1 MMKKP
6 KRLGKYEILKEVGQ
20 GNMATVYMG
29 HDPYINRDVAVKVAL
44 PEIIKDKPLSAQF
57 KRMFF
62 NEARIA
68 GMLDNKFILSVYD
81 AGVEGDLL
89 YLVMEYIKGGST
101 LKDFCTPD
109 KLLPIPKVIELI
121 YKCCRGLAY
130 AHSRD
135 VIHRDIK
142 PTNILL
148 TEDTDVRIA
157 DFGIAQLLKGGD
169 TQVVGVIGSPLYMSP
184 EQISGKALTNQ
195 TDIYSL
201 GVVLFELLTGQLPFQ
216 ADTFPALYQK
226 ILHEEPPLLS
236 ALRQDIPGYLEVVI
250 KKALAKNLA
259 TRYPNA
265 VDFSADLYLAFK
277 QQRVVVTGVETDR
290 REKFERLRKVSFFTD
305 FFDSEL
311 WEAIDAGEWQEF
323 GPGQVIVHE
332 GDIADSFY
340 VIVKGSVQVMREG
353 AALTTLKAGDCFG
366 EMAYFSGAKRSAD
379 ILATEDTIILKIN
392 SATMEKASMNCQ
404 LRFMKTFLSTLIER
418 LSGTSARAAGKKGD
432 EAKGAAAPRKRNK
445 A

>member
-1 MMKKP
+1 MTKKP
-6 KRLGKYEILKEVGQ
+6 KRLGKYEIIKEVGQ

-44 PEIIKDKPLSAQF
+44 PETLKDKSLSAQF

-68 GMLDNKFILSVYD
+68 GMLDNKFILSVHD

-89 YLVMEYIKGGST
+89 YLVMEYISGGHT

-109 KLLPIPKVIELI
+109 KLLPVPKVMELI

-142 PTNILL
+142 PSNILL
-148 TEDTDVRIA
+148 TEDMDVRIA

-184 EQISGKALTNQ
+184 EHISGKTLTNQ

-201 GVVLFELLTGQLPFQ
+201 GIVLFELLTGHLPFQ

-236 ALRQDIPGYLEVVI
+236 TLRQDIPGFLEVVI

-265 VDFSADLYLAFK
+265 LDFSADLYLAFK
-277 QQRVVVTGVETDR
+277 QQKVLVAGVETDR

-305 FFDSEL
+305 FFDSEI
-311 WEAIDAGEWQEF
+311 WELIDTGEWQEF
-323 GPGQVIVHE
+323 GAGQVIVHE

-340 VIVKGSVQVMREG
+340 VIVKGSVQVTRERIV
-353 AALTTLKAGDCFG
+353 LTTLRAGDCFG
-366 EMAYFSGAKRSAD
+366 EMAYFSGAKRSAG
-379 ILATEDTIILKIN
+379 ITATEDTIFIKIN
-392 SATMEKASMNCQ
+392 SAMMEKASMNCQ

-418 LSGTSARAAGKKGD
+418 LSGTSARTAGK
-432 EAKGAAAPRKRNK
+432 ERNEPPGAATPRKKNK
-445 A
+445 S

>member
-1 MMKKP
+1 
-6 KRLGKYEILKEVGQ
+6 
-20 GNMATVYMG
+20 
-29 HDPYINRDVAVKVAL
+29 
-44 PEIIKDKPLSAQF
+44 
-57 KRMFF
+57 
-62 NEARIA
+62 
-68 GMLDNKFILSVYD
+68 
-81 AGVEGDLL
+81 
-89 YLVMEYIKGGST
+89 
-101 LKDFCTPD
+101 
-109 KLLPIPKVIELI
+109 
-121 YKCCRGLAY
+121 
-130 AHSRD
+130 
-135 VIHRDIK
+135 
-142 PTNILL
+142 
-148 TEDTDVRIA
+148 VRIA

>member
-1 MMKKP
+1 
-6 KRLGKYEILKEVGQ
+6 
-20 GNMATVYMG
+20 
-29 HDPYINRDVAVKVAL
+29 
-44 PEIIKDKPLSAQF
+44 
-57 KRMFF
+57 
-62 NEARIA
+62 
-68 GMLDNKFILSVYD
+68 MLDNKFILSVHD

>member
-44 PEIIKDKPLSAQF
+44 PEIIKDKSLSAQF

-89 YLVMEYIKGGST
+89 YLVMEYIKGGNT

-226 ILHEEPPLLS
+226 ILHEEPSLLS

-353 AALTTLKAGDCFG
+353 AALTMLKAGDCFG

-379 ILATEDTIILKIN
+379 ILATEDAIILKIN
-392 SATMEKASMNCQ
+392 SAMIEKASMNCQ

-432 EAKGAAAPRKRNK
+432 EAKGAAAPRKKNK
-445 A
+445 S

>member
-1 MMKKP
+1 MTKKP
-6 KRLGKYEILKEVGQ
+6 KRLGKYEVIKEVGA

-44 PEIIKDKPLSAQF
+44 PEILKDKSFSAQF

-89 YLVMEYIKGGST
+89 YLVMEYIGGGHT
-101 LKDFCTPD
+101 LKDFCAPD
-109 KLLPIPKVIELI
+109 KLLPVPKVIELI

-142 PTNILL
+142 PSNILL
-148 TEDTDVRIA
+148 TDDMDVRIA

-184 EQISGKALTNQ
+184 EQISGKTLTNQ

-201 GVVLFELLTGQLPFQ
+201 GIVLFELLTGHLPFQ

-236 ALRQDIPGYLEVVI
+236 TLRQDIPGFLEVVI

-259 TRYPNA
+259 TGTRTPWIFRPTSISLSSNKKCWSPA
-265 VDFSADLYLAFK
+265 LG
-277 QQRVVVTGVETDR
+277 RT
-290 REKFERLRKVSFFTD
+290 RERS
-305 FFDSEL
+305 S
-311 WEAIDAGEWQEF
+311 
-323 GPGQVIVHE
+323 
-332 GDIADSFY
+332 
-340 VIVKGSVQVMREG
+340 
-353 AALTTLKAGDCFG
+353 
-366 EMAYFSGAKRSAD
+366 SG
-379 ILATEDTIILKIN
+379 
-392 SATMEKASMNCQ
+392 
-404 LRFMKTFLSTLIER
+404 
-418 LSGTSARAAGKKGD
+418 
-432 EAKGAAAPRKRNK
+432 
-445 A
+445 